1 MPWMGGSGVYDQ
13 HSVLDTVAGNDT
25 VFGDPDANAVTFT
38 LLGPL
43 EIRKGCQDYAPTA
56 PKILQLLAML
66 LLRAGEAVHI
76 DSIIKELWAGAPP
89 RSVRTTMQTYVYQL
103 RKCITTNNLASD
115 AEQLLITKPPGYVF
129 RIHPEQVDVFQFQQ
143 LCEQG
148 KDLFGQAEYRRAS
161 QSFRAALDLW
171 AGQPLANV
179 QCGQILTAAAVELQE
194 QQRNALHLRIQA
206 DMAAGLH
213 RELIGELRSLVTT
226 NPLDEGLHGLLMRAM
241 SASGRRS
248 DALATYRALRAVLNE
263 ELGVEPCDE
272 LQLLHRELL
281 SAGEP
286 AR

>member
-1 MPWMGGSGVYDQ
+1 MYDQ
-13 HSVLDTVAGNDT
+13 HSVTDTVARGGTEADSAD
-25 VFGDPDANAVTFT
+25 VGAVTFT

-43 EIRKGCQDYAPTA
+43 EIRKDNQDHAPTA

-66 LLRAGEAVHI
+66 LLRAGEVVHI
-76 DSIIKELWAGAPP
+76 DSIIKELWSGEPP

-103 RKCITTNNLASD
+103 RKCIATHGLAPD
-115 AEQLLITKPPGYVF
+115 ADQLLITKPPGYVL
-129 RIHPEQVDVFQFQQ
+129 RIEPQQVDVFQFQQ

-148 KDLFGQAEYRRAS
+148 KDLFGQADFPGAS
-161 QSFRAALDLW
+161 RSFRSALELW

-179 QCGQILTAAAVELQE
+179 HCGQILTAAAVELQE

-226 NPLDEGLHGLLMRAM
+226 NPLDEGLHGLLMRAL
-241 SASGRRS
+241 SSSGRRS
-248 DALATYRALRAVLNE
+248 DALATYRTLRGVLNE

>member
-1 MPWMGGSGVYDQ
+1 M
-13 HSVLDTVAGNDT
+13 
-25 VFGDPDANAVTFT
+25 TFT

-43 EIRKGCQDYAPTA
+43 EIRKDNQDYAPTA

-66 LLRAGEAVHI
+66 LLRAGEVVHI
-76 DSIIKELWAGAPP
+76 DSIIKELWAGEPP

-103 RKCITTNNLASD
+103 RKCIAANNLAAD
-115 AEQLLITKPPGYVF
+115 ADKLLITKPPGYVF
-129 RIHPEQVDVFQFQQ
+129 RIEPQQVDVFQFQQ

-148 KDLFGQAEYRRAS
+148 KDLFGQADYRRAS

-179 QCGQILTAAAVELQE
+179 HCGQILTAAAVELQE

-226 NPLDEGLHGLLMRAM
+226 NPLDEGLQGLLMRAL

-248 DALATYRALRAVLNE
+248 DALATYRTLRGVLNE

-286 AR
+286 TR

>member
-1 MPWMGGSGVYDQ
+1 MYDE
-13 HSVLDTVAGNDT
+13 HSVTDTIARGGT
-25 VFGDPDANAVTFT
+25 EAGDPDSRAVTFT

-43 EIRKGCQDYAPTA
+43 EIRKDRQDYAPTA

-66 LLRAGEAVHI
+66 LLRAGEVVHI
-76 DSIIKELWAGAPP
+76 DSIIRELWAGEPP

-103 RKCITTNNLASD
+103 RKCITTNNLAAD
-115 AEQLLITKPPGYVF
+115 ADKLLITKPPGYVF
-129 RIHPEQVDVFQFQQ
+129 RIEPRQVDVFQFQQ

-148 KDLFGQAEYRRAS
+148 KDLFGQADYRRAS

-179 QCGQILTAAAVELQE
+179 HCGQILTAAAVELQE

-226 NPLDEGLHGLLMRAM
+226 NPLDEGLHGLLMRAL

-248 DALATYRALRAVLNE
+248 DALATYRTLRGVLNE
-263 ELGVEPCDE
+263 ELGVEPCEE

>member
-1 MPWMGGSGVYDQ
+1 MHDE
-13 HSVLDTVAGNDT
+13 HSVTDTTSRSGNGT
-25 VFGDPDANAVTFT
+25 CDADARAVTFT

-43 EIRKGCQDYAPTA
+43 EIRKDDHDYAPTA

-66 LLRAGEAVHI
+66 LLRAGEVVHI
-76 DSIIKELWAGAPP
+76 DSIIKELWAGEPP

-103 RKCITTNNLASD
+103 RKCITTNNLAHD
-115 AEQLLITKPPGYVF
+115 ADKLLTTKPPGYVF
-129 RIHPEQVDVFQFQQ
+129 RIEPHQVDVFQFQQ
-143 LCEQG
+143 LCAQG
-148 KDLFGQAEYRRAS
+148 KDLFGQADYRKAS
-161 QSFRAALDLW
+161 ASFRAALGLW

-194 QQRNALHLRIQA
+194 QQRNALHLRIQS

-226 NPLDEGLHGLLMRAM
+226 NPLDEGLHGLLMRAL
-241 SASGRRS
+241 SSSGRRS
-248 DALATYRALRAVLNE
+248 DALATYRTLRAVLNE

-272 LQLLHRELL
+272 IQLLHRELL
-281 SAGEP
+281 TAGEP